1 MAKLVIETSN
11 AFIKVG
17 TSITNE
23 KSITTICN
31 EGDFE
36 LKVIEGSFLI
46 DGKIV
51 FSCYMNLSD
60 CSSFDEIIF
69 GTSTPIIKHN
79 ISSITFDVETEE
91 INPKK
96 LSFRRIKDYNLID
109 VSAIQYDGKIYTDFT
124 KNED

>member
-11 AFIKVG
+11 AFIKAG
-17 TSITNE
+17 TSITNG

-36 LKVIEGSFLI
+36 LKVIEGSFSI

-51 FSCYMNLSD
+51 FSCHMDLSD

>member
-1 MAKLVIETSN
+1 
-11 AFIKVG
+11 
-17 TSITNE
+17 
-23 KSITTICN
+23 
-31 EGDFE
+31 
-36 LKVIEGSFLI
+36 
-46 DGKIV
+46 
-51 FSCYMNLSD
+51 MNLSD

-79 ISSITFDVETEE
+79 ISSITFDVETKE

>member
-36 LKVIEGSFLI
+36 LKVIEGSFSI
-46 DGKIV
+46 DGKNV

-79 ISSITFDVETEE
+79 ISSITFDVETKE

>member
-1 MAKLVIETSN
+1 MAKLVIETSK
-11 AFIKVG
+11 AFIKAG
-17 TSITNE
+17 TSITNG

-36 LKVIEGSFLI
+36 LKVIEGSFSI

-51 FSCYMNLSD
+51 FSCHMDLSD
-60 CSSFDEIIF
+60 CSSFDKIIF